1 MVVLKIPKVKPSHKR
16 ILWKHERPFCLLKTQ
31 GIFLPAIFRSTAVPS
46 NTNRQKLSL
55 VKTLP
60 SGKGAILFW
69 LYPTVLTNT
78 PHCLNVAQKNIS
90 SNTKPLNPGST
101 DGPTELIR
109 VFVTWF
115 WFRPA
120 WSRESELEQL
130 WAGAAPSA
138 ESSPVVLCNR
148 RDLPGLYLNP
158 GSSKRE
164 PAFCLIMSHL
174 TCTNIFK
181 TSLHKRAQERRR
193 VQGIKEQGQG
203 CLTAG

>member
-31 GIFLPAIFRSTAVPS
+31 GIFLPASQRSSGALLCPATQ
-46 NTNRQKLSL
+46 RQKLSL

-101 DGPTELIR
+101 DGPTEPIR
-109 VFVTWF
+109 VLVTWL

-148 RDLPGLYLNP
+148 RDLPGLEARKLQK
-158 GSSKRE
+158 GTCILSDHE
-164 PAFCLIMSHL
+164 PSHL
-174 TCTNIFK
+174 YKYIQNI
-181 TSLHKRAQERRR
+181 SAQKCP
-193 VQGIKEQGQG
+193 GKEKS
-203 CLTAG
+203 TKN